1 MSVQPEFSE
10 MPEEISKTQ
19 QKQLMHDLQVLG
31 EALVA
36 LPIAKLK
43 QIEMPDNLREAIM
56 DAQRITAHG
65 GRRRQLQ
72 YVGKLMRNVDPEPI
86 QHKLDQW
93 NGNHNAETARLHKL
107 ENWRQR
113 LIEDDAAL
121 SEFLALHANTDV
133 QQPSKNVADVQ
144 HLRNLIRNARK
155 EASLNKPPK
164 SSRELF
170 KVLRE
175 MDE

>member
-1 MSVQPEFSE
+1 
-10 MPEEISKTQ
+10 
-19 QKQLMHDLQVLG
+19 MHDLQALG

-36 LPIAKLK
+36 LPIGKLR
-43 QIEMPDNLREAIM
+43 QVDLPENLLDAILA
-56 DAQRITAHG
+56 AQRITAHG

-72 YVGKLMRNVDPEPI
+72 YVGKLMRQVDAAPI
-86 QHKLDQW
+86 QEKLDQW
-93 NGNHNAETARLHKL
+93 NGNHAAETARMHRL

-113 LIEDDAAL
+113 LIDDDAAL
-121 SEFLALHANTDV
+121 ADFLALHADTDV
-133 QQPSKNVADVQ
+133 Q
-144 HLRNLIRNARK
+144 HIRNLIRNARK

-175 MDE
+175 MMGQEGRPRPD